1 MPLIKRKLNLETE
14 IVIKLKTV
22 KDKFFVKPEN
32 SCTSISC
39 IDKIVLNISDINQ
52 EVSEG
57 MILPQLISGN
67 IGLEKGE
74 TGRGRSAHLASCDL
88 PRVR

>member
-1 MPLIKRKLNLETE
+1 MAGKKLLQERDK
-14 IVIKLKTV
+14 KL
-22 KDKFFVKPEN
+22 FFTDV
-32 SCTSISC
+32 
-39 IDKIVLNISDINQ
+39 
-52 EVSEG
+52 
-57 MILPQLISGN
+57 LPQLISGN